1 MSVCCLMFFRVQ
13 SKVFSLCVYREGDWL
28 QLEGGRAKYDSI
40 NTFVMLYAIA
50 AIQLSIGDR
59 EVQAHFLYPVYS
71 SKYYKK

>member
-40 NTFVMLYAIA
+40 NTFVMLYAMA
-50 AIQLSIGDR
+50 GGGDPG
-59 EVQAHFLYPVYS
+59 VTNQKVCVL
-71 SKYYKK
+71 